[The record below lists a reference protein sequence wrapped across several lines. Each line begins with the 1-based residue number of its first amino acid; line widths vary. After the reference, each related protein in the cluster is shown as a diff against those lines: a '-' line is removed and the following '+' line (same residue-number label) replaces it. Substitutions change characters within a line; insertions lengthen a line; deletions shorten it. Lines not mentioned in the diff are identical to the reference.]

1 MINLFAP
8 INNLGYGVAGYNIT
22 KELFNKN
29 IKTTLYPIGNIE
41 TVGEMTEIVTAI
53 NNQINH
59 DKNMPCIKIWHQHD
73 LHSRIGK
80 GKHYGFPIFELTEFS
95 DLEKVSLKHC
105 DEIMVCSDWAK
116 GVILDNINTPA
127 NKVHVIPLGVDREIF
142 SQSDQFISRTNTVF
156 FNCGKWEKRKGHDFL
171 LECFNDAFDYS
182 DNVELWMI
190 PENPFIGELNK
201 KWQSAYK
208 ESKLG
213 DKIRIIPRQQTQID
227 IKNIMLQAD
236 CGVFPAR
243 AEGWNLELLEMM
255 SCGKNVIATNYS
267 AHTQFC
273 NDNNCRLVNIDNTET
288 AIDGVFF
295 DGKHGAWAE
304 ISEKQKEQLINHMR
318 KVHAEKQQGSL
329 KLNLEG
335 VETAKKFSWKNSV
348 EEIVNATRL

>member
-95 DLEKVSLKHC
+95 DQEKVSLKHC

-255 SCGKNVIATNYS
+255 SCGKPVVTTDYS
-267 AHTQFC
+267 AHTEFC
-273 NDNNCRLVNIDNTET
+273 TDENSYKVKPKSLEK
-288 AIDGVFF
+288 AF
-295 DGKHGAWAE
+295 DGMYFREEDKGNWA
-304 ISEKQKEQLINHMR
+304 
-318 KVHAEKQQGSL
+318 SL
-329 KLNLEG
+329 KGIENDLVEALREVYEQWKKDGDVVNKEG
-335 VETAKKFSWKNSV
+335 IKTAQNMSWAVTANKV
-348 EEIVNATRL
+348 KEAINA